1 MDEPPTWR
9 TIDSA
14 LSPIVGERGV
24 QMLFQRSVHL
34 TVGRFPWLAPLREAG
49 VRVADVG
56 RLEAALAPPSG
67 AEAEAEAAKEA
78 LLRAL
83 YDLLAS
89 LIGAP
94 LTERLLPAV
103 AAQLSGA
110 PAAPQ
115 DTVP

>member
-1 MDEPPTWR
+1 MDEPATWR
-9 TIDSA
+9 AIDLA

-67 AEAEAEAAKEA
+67 AEAEAAKEA
-78 LLRAL
+78 LLRAF

-115 DTVP
+115 DTAP

>member
-1 MDEPPTWR
+1 M
-9 TIDSA
+9 
-14 LSPIVGERGV
+14 VGERGV

-34 TVGRFPWLAPLREAG
+34 TIGRFPWFAPLREAG

-67 AEAEAEAAKEA
+67 AEAEAEAEAAKEA
-78 LLRAL
+78 LLRAF

>member
-1 MDEPPTWR
+1 MDEPATWR
-9 TIDSA
+9 AIDLA

-67 AEAEAEAAKEA
+67 AEAAKEA

-115 DTVP
+115 DTAP